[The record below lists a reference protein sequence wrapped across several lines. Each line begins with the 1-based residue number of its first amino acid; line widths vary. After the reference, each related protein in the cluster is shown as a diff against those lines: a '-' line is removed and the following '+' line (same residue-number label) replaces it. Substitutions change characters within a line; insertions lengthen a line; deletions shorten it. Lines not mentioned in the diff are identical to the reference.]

1 MKMEADSTN
10 TVEHTEQSVPVTDSA
25 TNVDNKTETVKSE
38 KKTTP
43 SVEVKEGKIFV
54 DGNRV
59 YTRDD
64 VNKIGANAK
73 REVESRL
80 IQDLNVDSID
90 SVKGVVKALQ
100 EAGSGDEGSSLNVQ
114 SLRDAVKKREATVEE
129 LKQQVT
135 SLKTDLLLKD
145 HMGQLSQAMPGTWT
159 AEQKS
164 AVIKLMKAD
173 NMIAVEGDTFAI
185 RSGENYLTTDG
196 ETPDYASAVELVGKN
211 LGLNFSKKGVDMPLG
226 EMNSLSESKQSA
238 KPVDRNKVTNDP
250 AYREAYLDVR
260 LNRKGGV
267 KTSEITDNMI
277 KTRVSEIQKGK
288 ARNYG

>member
-1 MKMEADSTN
+1 MEADSTN

-25 TNVDNKTETVKSE
+25 NSVDNMETVKSE
-38 KKTTP
+38 NNTTP
-43 SVEVKEGKIFV
+43 RVEQRDGKLYV
-54 DGNRV
+54 DGTRV

-100 EAGSGDEGSSLNVQ
+100 ESSPSEEGASLNVE

-129 LKQQVT
+129 LKHQVT

-145 HMGQLSQAMPGTWT
+145 HMGQLNSAMPGNWT

-164 AVIKLMKAD
+164 AVVKLMKAD
-173 NMIAVEGDTFAI
+173 NMLAVEGDTFAI
-185 RSGENYLTTDG
+185 RSGDSYLTTDG
-196 ETPDYASAVELVGKN
+196 ETPDYKSAVELVGKN
-211 LGLNFSKKGVDMPLG
+211 LGLNFGKQGVDMPLG
-226 EMNSLSESKQSA
+226 ETSSVKA
-238 KPVDRNKVTNDP
+238 DKTAVKPADQNRVKSDP
-250 AYREAYLDVR
+250 AYRAAYLDLR

-267 KTSEITDNMI
+267 SASEITDNMI
-277 KTRVSEIQKGK
+277 KTRASEISKK
-288 ARNYG
+288 KIA

>member
-1 MKMEADSTN
+1 MEADSTN

-100 EAGSGDEGSSLNVQ
+100 ETQSDEGSSLNVQ

-145 HMGQLSQAMPGTWT
+145 HMGQLNSAMPGNWT

-164 AVIKLMKAD
+164 AVVTLMKAD
-173 NMIAVEGDTFAI
+173 NMLAVEGDTFAI

-211 LGLNFSKKGVDMPLG
+211 LGLNFGKKGVDMPIG
-226 EMNSLSESKQSA
+226 EMNSPIESKQSA

-277 KTRVSEIQKGK
+277 KSRVSEIQKGK

>member
-1 MKMEADSTN
+1 MEADSTI

-25 TNVDNKTETVKSE
+25 TNVDNKKETVKSE
-38 KKTTP
+38 KNTTP
-43 SVEVKEGKIFV
+43 SVEVKDGKIFV
-54 DGNRV
+54 NGNRV

-90 SVKGVVKALQ
+90 NVKSVVKALQ
-100 EAGSGDEGSSLNVQ
+100 ETQSEEGSSLNVQ

-145 HMGQLSQAMPGTWT
+145 HMGRLTSAMPGNWT

-164 AVIKLMKAD
+164 AVVKLMRAD
-173 NMIAVEGDTFAI
+173 NMLKVEGDTFAI
-185 RSGENYLTTDG
+185 RSGEHYLTTDG

-211 LGLNFSKKGVDMPLG
+211 IGLNFGKKGVDMPLG
-226 EMNSLSESKQSA
+226 EMNSPIESKQSA
-238 KPVDRNKVTNDP
+238 KPVDRKKVTNDP